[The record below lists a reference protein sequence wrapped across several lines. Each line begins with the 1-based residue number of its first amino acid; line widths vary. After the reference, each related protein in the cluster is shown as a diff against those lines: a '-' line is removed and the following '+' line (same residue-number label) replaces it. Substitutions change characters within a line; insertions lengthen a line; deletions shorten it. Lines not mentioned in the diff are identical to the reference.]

1 MAWQKTRN
9 PWSSDAADPVS
20 EKSII
25 DSSMLAGA
33 WGTVPCSSKELD
45 ISEQLLVTAVRNA
58 IRSISTSG
66 WHVKGALNFSG
77 GYAPNTFRMNV
88 SRCMANGLFS
98 HVVGT
103 GIDSETESVIQLN
116 SPPGAGTHDDLV
128 FLEVWLAEVP
138 GSTPSAPVSTFKPST
153 TAVWKY
159 GNVQFGGTNPVDDIN
174 EVDAE
179 IRRRIQIQY
188 RIRTVSNIN
197 FTTYPLGLPAPTA
210 LAQGTNVSPTALPFA
225 ADSYDPKLYVA
236 GNGSVAHQATLGTV
250 DGRVYA
256 IPIARVARTAGVTN
270 ILTGHV
276 TDLRQDYGILAF
288 VQRAGD
294 TMTGNLS
301 VVGAGTRTYTQDA
314 TGLSASSIL
323 ELKGRDAGGT
333 LVWLRLIADL
343 AGVCGLVVVSNHGWN
358 IKTNNVDRMQ
368 IAADGKL
375 TKFPLGYESAELTIT
390 SASVITLAH
399 GLPTVPHLMWVVLK
413 CVVSQHGHAV
423 GTEVTVPINTVDGTA
438 ENGVQLSVVSSNL
451 YVNIGTDPIKVY
463 AHGGGGVQAD
473 ITNSSWRLIV
483 RAIP

>member
-9 PWSSDAADPVS
+9 PWSSDDADPNA
-20 EKSII
+20 EKNII
-25 DSSMLAGA
+25 NSSMLAGY

-45 ISEQLLVTAVRNA
+45 VSERLLVGAVRQA

-77 GYAPNTFRMNV
+77 AYAPNTFRMNA
-88 SRCMANGLFS
+88 SRCMINGLFV

-116 SPPGAGTHDDLV
+116 SPPGSGTQDDLV

-138 GSTPSAPVSTFKPST
+138 GSTPSSPISTHKPST

-159 GNVQFGGTNPVDDIN
+159 GNVEYGGTNPADDIN

-179 IRRRIQIQY
+179 IRRRIQVQY

-210 LAQGTNVSPTALPFA
+210 LAQGTNVSPSALPFSV
-225 ADSYDPKLYVA
+225 DSYDSKLFVA

-270 ILTGHV
+270 ILSGHV
-276 TDLRQDYGILAF
+276 TDLRQDYGVLAF

-314 TGLSASSIL
+314 TGVSASSII

-333 LVWLRLIADL
+333 QVWLRLIADL

-368 IAADGKL
+368 ISASGQL
-375 TKFPLGYESAELTIT
+375 TKMPIGFESAELTIT

-399 GLPTVPHLMWVVLK
+399 GLPTTPKSMWAVLK
-413 CVVSQHGHAV
+413 CITTEHGHAV
-423 GTEVTVPINTVDGTA
+423 GTEVTLPINATDGTL
-438 ENGVQLSVVSSNL
+438 ENGVQLSVISTNL
-451 YVNIGTDPIKVY
+451 YLNIGADPIKVY
-463 AHGGGGVQAD
+463 TTAGGVGAD
-473 ITNSSWRLIV
+473 ITNAKWKIIV
-483 RAIP
+483 RANP